1 MQPIAKPSRVESIGT
16 IPGAHTGP
24 ANPGG
29 SRGTGNSPARTR
41 SGRHDLLRLCRNLL
55 PVAILLVVAV
65 GDRPAIAQST
75 ANDPG
80 QPLDLVPRQS
90 GVAGGASPQMPSPD
104 RMITAQNP
112 PAPTAGDDPRSE
124 PSVTQ
129 TANVASL
136 PRVKTRYGRHKEFR
150 RIVFEWPRS
159 IEYRLTRKNNGATF
173 YFSRPGQYDISRFS
187 DTIRRAGI
195 AITQVSGTQYL
206 TVKIDYPPNRRL
218 RHYRSGGIVVIDI
231 FDEPKAQSQQR
242 GAKAKKA
249 ASKSSKRKK
258 SKKQAA
264 KKPARQQD
272 KPGRGSG
279 TSPSKSKVDHIPV
292 AVRPKV
298 EELPASKSV
307 QTDRK
312 SEPAIAGA
320 ASNPAPGNIAEPK
333 PMAAEP
339 AVPMPA
345 GVPPRLTA
353 TRKGDNL
360 TLQTDWPTQVALAAF
375 RRGRHI
381 WLVFSTPHGPD
392 LAQARAAL
400 GGGFF
405 AIQRIEHKAAVVL
418 RIAAARNL
426 NPVVR
431 GDGRSWTIEI
441 GPRSLRP
448 KTSVSVVSL
457 PHAAAG
463 SHVFLKAGGNAPA
476 IALTDPEV
484 GDALI
489 VVPVSAPGLGVEP
502 ERNFAEF
509 RVLPSTQG
517 VVVEPYSAEIQ
528 VGSVMDGVIVKSGRG
543 LRLSSE
549 RDAKQSMKQS
559 KDPAALLFDFAKWG
573 GRKDKVRKSGFTTEK
588 QRLQNAIVAASDANR
603 NSRRL
608 DLARFLFSRGHTTD
622 ALGLLQIIIKDDEEL
637 LADRSVRGM
646 RGGARF
652 LTNNLDGAAEDLFH
666 EALDDEP
673 EISIW
678 RGALSAT
685 QRKWRAAVAHF
696 ERAQGL
702 LRYYPRR
709 LKIRFALLAA
719 KAELASGAIHRA
731 RTYLSILEDAKP
743 RRSDLDELRFYRGK
757 VLEQIG
763 EQEAALALWKRIAS
777 KGTGSSRVKSEVA
790 RISLLRSQGRLTDV
804 DEAIASLDRLRYA
817 WRGDA
822 NEFAVL
828 HTLGRLY
835 LDKNDYQKGFET
847 LLRARRLYP
856 GLARES
862 QLLADMQNG
871 FARLYID
878 GAAEKI
884 PPIKALALF
893 QEFRKLIPPGAR
905 GNIMIERLT
914 DRLVAVDLLGHAA
927 QLLADQIARRLR
939 GTEKARVGAR
949 LALVYLLND
958 NPNEALNAIA
968 ATDVP
973 EMPAELAAQRRRLS
987 ARAHSAL
994 GQNSRAMALLERDG
1008 GRDAELLRADIYWRD
1023 QKWDEAAKVFAR
1035 LTMDI
1040 KLPTGD
1046 AKFDEADSRLV
1057 LRWAVSLAL
1066 STDDS
1071 NLRTLRDRFDA
1082 AMERGPYA
1090 DAYRVVATE
1099 IAHGGAFDY
1108 QTIVAKVAEVDRF
1121 QAFMANYRKQL
1132 RGAGLSTIN

>member
-1 MQPIAKPSRVESIGT
+1 MQPIAKPSRVELIST
-16 IPGAHTGP
+16 IPGAHEDP
-24 ANPGG
+24 ADPDGG
-29 SRGTGNSPARTR
+29 RGTGNSTALTR
-41 SGRHDLLRLCRNLL
+41 SGRGDVLRFCRNLL
-55 PVAILLVVAV
+55 PVAILLFAAV
-65 GDRPAIAQST
+65 GDRSAMAQAAGGES
-75 ANDPG
+75 G
-80 QPLDLVPRQS
+80 RPLDLVPRET
-90 GVAGGASPQMPSPD
+90 GVPTGASPQMPSSD
-104 RMITAQNP
+104 RKTVAQKSSA
-112 PAPTAGDDPRSE
+112 PAPGNDPQSE
-124 PSVTQ
+124 QSVTQ
-129 TANVASL
+129 TANAASL
-136 PRVKTRYGRHKEFR
+136 PRVKTRYGRHKGFR

-159 IEYRLTRKNNGATF
+159 IEYRLTRKSNGATF

-195 AITQVSGTQYL
+195 TISQVPDARNL
-206 TVKIDYPPNRRL
+206 AVKIDYPPNRRL

-231 FDEPKAQSQQR
+231 FDEPKAKSETR
-242 GAKAKKA
+242 GAKAKTA
-249 ASKSSKRKK
+249 ASKSPKRKK
-258 SKKQAA
+258 HEKQAA
-264 KKPARQQD
+264 KKPARQPD

-279 TSPSKSKVDHIPV
+279 TSGPKSKVDHIPV
-292 AVRPKV
+292 PVRPKV
-298 EELPASKSV
+298 EELPASKPV

-312 SEPAIAGA
+312 PEPAVAGGASEPAPV
-320 ASNPAPGNIAEPK
+320 NMAEPE

-339 AVPMPA
+339 VVSMPA
-345 GVPPRLTA
+345 GAQPRLIA
-353 TRKGDNL
+353 TRKGEIL
-360 TLQTDWPTQVALAAF
+360 TLQTDWPTPVALAAF

-381 WLVFSTPHGPD
+381 WLVFSTPHGPN
-392 LAQARAAL
+392 LAQAQAAL
-400 GGGFF
+400 GSGYF
-405 AIQRIEHKAAVVL
+405 AIERIEPNTAVVL

-448 KTSVSVVSL
+448 KTAVSVVSL

-463 SHVFLKAGGNAPA
+463 SHVLLKVGGNAPA

-484 GDALI
+484 GDTLI

-502 ERNFAEF
+502 ERDFAEF
-509 RVLPSTQG
+509 RVLSSTQG
-517 VVVEPYSAEIQ
+517 VVVEPYSAEIR
-528 VGSVMDGVIVKSGRG
+528 VGSVMDGVIVKSSRG
-543 LRLSSE
+543 LHLSSE

-559 KDPAALLFDFAKWG
+559 KDPAALLFDFARWG
-573 GRKDKVRKSGFTTEK
+573 GRREKVRKNGFPMEK
-588 QRLQNAIVAASDANR
+588 QRLQKAIIAASDANR

-608 DLARFLFSRGHTTD
+608 DLARFLFSRGHAAD
-622 ALGLLQIIIKDDEEL
+622 ALGLLQIIVEEDEEL

-673 EISIW
+673 EIAIW

-685 QRKWRAAVAHF
+685 QRQWRAAVAHF

-719 KAELASGAIHRA
+719 EAELASGAIHRA

-743 RRSDLDELRFYRGK
+743 SRADLDQLRFYRGK

-763 EQEAALALWKRIAS
+763 EPEAALALWKRVAAT
-777 KGTGSSRVKSEVA
+777 GAGSSRVRSEVA
-790 RISLLRSQGRLTDV
+790 RISLLRSQGRLTDA
-804 DEAIASLDRLRYA
+804 DEAIASLDRLRFA

-822 NEFAVL
+822 YEFAVL

-835 LDKNDYQKGFET
+835 LDKNDYQKGFKT

-871 FARLYID
+871 FSRLYID
-878 GAAEKI
+878 GSAEKI

-893 QEFRKLIPPGAR
+893 QEFRKLVPPGAR
-905 GNIMIERLT
+905 GDIMIERLT

-949 LALVYLLND
+949 LALVYLLNE

-968 ATDVP
+968 ATD
-973 EMPAELAAQRRRLS
+973 MPDLSAELTAQRRRLS

-994 GQNSRAMALLERDG
+994 GQNNRAMALLARDD

-1066 STDDS
+1066 SSDDS
-1071 NLRTLRDRFDA
+1071 NLKTLRDRFDA

-1099 IAHGGAFDY
+1099 IAYGGAFDY
-1108 QTIVAKVAEVDRF
+1108 QTIVAKVADVDRF
-1121 QAFMANYRKQL
+1121 QGFMANYRKQL